1 MLIIGGEADAEIAQL
16 EERDLAKVEATSSNL
31 VFRSITQGA
40 FEKYMAHPGKYSLC
54 ETSCVMEYV
63 LIVW

>member
-1 MLIIGGEADAEIAQL
+1 MLSTKGESDAEIAQS

-40 FEKYMAHPGKYSLC
+40 FEKCMAQPGKYSHC
-54 ETSCVMEYV
+54 ETLSVMDYV
-63 LIVW
+63 PIV